1 MATTK
6 PTLVV
11 ADAGVLIHLDELGAL
26 DVLRDYDAI
35 FVPKAVWEEVQQ
47 HRPQA
52 LQRENVKLIHCPTT
66 PYSIKVNAMSAL
78 FTLHHGEC
86 EALTLCINHAINTL
100 LTDDTAAR
108 LAAKNLNINA
118 HGTLGLLIRAG
129 RHNLRTP
136 SEVLDLLASIPQKTT
151 LHIRPKLLGDV
162 ISQIKAEWSE
172 QVVGFRSR
180 QRTPTMALKLE

>member
-1 MATTK
+1 MVTLK
-6 PTLVV
+6 QTLVV

-26 DVLRDYDAI
+26 DVLSDYDAVY
-35 FVPKAVWEEVQQ
+35 VPNAVWLEVEH

-52 LQRENVKLIHCPTT
+52 LQHKMVNLIHCPTV

-86 EALTLCINHAINTL
+86 EALTLCLNHTINTL

-118 HGTLGLLIRAG
+118 HGSLGLLIRAV
-129 RHNLRTP
+129 RQKLRTP
-136 SEVLDLLASIPQKTT
+136 VEVVELLSAIPQKTS
-151 LHIRPKLLGDV
+151 LHIRSKLLDDV
-162 ISQIKAEWSE
+162 IAQVKAEWN
-172 QVVGFRSR
+172 
-180 QRTPTMALKLE
+180 LE

>member
-6 PTLVV
+6 QALVV

-26 DVLRDYDAI
+26 DVLRDYDSV
-35 FVPKAVWEEVQQ
+35 FVPNAVWEEVQH

-52 LQRENVKLIHCPTT
+52 LQRENVRLIRYPAM
-66 PYSIKVNAMSAL
+66 PYSLKVNAMSAL

-86 EALTLCINHAINTL
+86 EALTLCLTHAINTL

-118 HGTLGLLIRAG
+118 HGTLGLLIRAV
-129 RHNLRTP
+129 RHNLRTA
-136 SEVLDLLASIPQKTT
+136 SEVLELLAAIPQKTT
-151 LHIRPKLLGDV
+151 LHIRPKLLNDV
-162 ISQIKAEWSE
+162 ISQVKAEWN
-172 QVVGFRSR
+172 
-180 QRTPTMALKLE
+180 LKL